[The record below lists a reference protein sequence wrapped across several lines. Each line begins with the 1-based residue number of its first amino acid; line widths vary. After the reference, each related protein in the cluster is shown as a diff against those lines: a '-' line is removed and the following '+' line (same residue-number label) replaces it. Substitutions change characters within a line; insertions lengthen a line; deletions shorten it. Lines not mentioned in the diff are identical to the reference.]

1 MNREQQKMLEDALLG
16 DSKSRRRIKT
26 DTTIVHKTST
36 ELLTELFESFGTIF
50 KEYEETHKRK

>member
-1 MNREQQKMLEDALLG
+1 MNTEQQKMLEDALLG
-16 DSKSRRRIKT
+16 DSKSRTRIKS

-50 KEYEETHKRK
+50 KDYEENKKLK

>member
-1 MNREQQKMLEDALLG
+1 MKSEQQLIEDALLG
-16 DSKSRRRIKT
+16 PLESRTRIKP

-50 KEYEETHKRK
+50 KEHEQTKQTK

>member
-1 MNREQQKMLEDALLG
+1 MNTEQQKMLEDALLG
-16 DSKSRRRIKT
+16 DSKSRTRIKT

-50 KEYEETHKRK
+50 KEYEE

>member
-1 MNREQQKMLEDALLG
+1 MNTEQQKMLEDALLG
-16 DSKSRRRIKT
+16 DSKSRTRIKS

-50 KEYEETHKRK
+50 KDYEENQKLK

>member
-1 MNREQQKMLEDALLG
+1 MNREQQKMVEDALLG
-16 DSKSRRRIKT
+16 DSRTRIKS

-50 KEYEETHKRK
+50 KDYEENQKLK